1 MRTANPARG
10 AKYVLPVLA
19 AFAAIVSAGAASACS
34 GRLSGAASVD
44 ATYEPF
50 QALDGSKEFP
60 VTVQNTGET
69 ECIFWLGVE
78 RLAAGSETATL
89 NFALQGRGGVWSST
103 GAGGPGAVWL
113 ASRRLAPNESY
124 DFPATLAIPAGQI
137 LPPGDWIY
145 SFDTKLAAA
154 PDSRPADSAEQLH
167 ARTVRLSIAIPAHLS
182 INIAG
187 AGMHKT
193 IDFGELIE
201 GDQKQ
206 VRIETRSNQRYQLN
220 VGSRNGGFLAMA
232 PPYSALRVPYTMVL
246 NGKAREATGDD
257 RPIRRDGARRQP
269 VRCRIYGRRRA
280 RQAGRTLSRRGDD
293 RDLVLQSRAEFPKV
307 AFPVLGKNSAKTK
320 ESKQAF
326 VGQPRNVCFR
336 LIML

>member
-50 QALDGSKEFP
+50 QALDGSKRFP

-206 VRIETRSNQRYQLN
+206 VRIETRSNQRYQLD
-220 VGSRNGGFLAMA
+220 VVSRNGGFLAMA
-232 PPYSALRVPYTMVL
+232 PPYSAVRVPYTMVL
-246 NGKAREATGDD
+246 NGKAVKLPETIGPFAGTGLAGSQFDVGFTVGD
-257 RPIRRDGARRQP
+257 VRD
-269 VRCRIYGRRRA
+269 RRA
-280 RQAGRTLSRRGDD
+280 GLY
-293 RDLVLQSRAEFPKV
+293 RDEVTIEIRPA
-307 AFPVLGKNSAKTK
+307 
-320 ESKQAF
+320 
-326 VGQPRNVCFR
+326 
-336 LIML
+336 I